1 MSVNLHDDDPTPA
14 PNSPNDPDRTAPD
27 CTLVIFGAGGDLTK
41 RLVVPALY
49 NLAKAKQLPE
59 GFALIGVD
67 LAEKTA
73 DAWCHGLHQ
82 YLEDAV
88 KSGGAEFEAKSIDE
102 AAWGRLTRNVSYV
115 QGDLTKPETYEKLGQ
130 AVKAADSKSKL
141 GGNVLFYLAVADRFF
156 GPAIDRLGAAGLV
169 DEAKAGGFR
178 RVVIEKPFGHDL
190 ASAKALNER
199 IFKVLGETQ
208 IYRIDHFLGKET
220 VQNIMAFR
228 FGNGMF
234 EPLWNR
240 DHIDHVQITVSET
253 IGVEKRG
260 RFYEPT
266 GALRDMVP
274 NHVFQLI
281 AMTAMEP
288 PISFDAD
295 DVRAKKAEVFG
306 AMHPLAPEDVVRGQY
321 KAGSIAGQE
330 VVGYRDEPDVD
341 PHSATETYVAMRLGI
356 DNWRWAGVPFYLRTG
371 KRMPKRWTE
380 IAIRF
385 KEAPYS
391 LFRNTPVDKLGP
403 NWLIIQ
409 VQPDEGIRMS
419 FNAKRP
425 GTAMDLDSV
434 ALDFKYSDW
443 FKQDPAIGYE
453 TLIYDCLIG
462 DATLFQRADQVE
474 GAWKVVQPALDAW
487 AAHPPTDFPN
497 YAAGSPG
504 PAAADEL
511 LRRDGRRW
519 REIQP

>member
-1 MSVNLHDDDPTPA
+1 M
-14 PNSPNDPDRTAPD
+14 
-27 CTLVIFGAGGDLTK
+27 
-41 RLVVPALY
+41 
-49 NLAKAKQLPE
+49 
-59 GFALIGVD
+59 
-67 LAEKTA
+67 
-73 DAWCHGLHQ
+73 
-82 YLEDAV
+82 
-88 KSGGAEFEAKSIDE
+88 
-102 AAWGRLTRNVSYV
+102 
-115 QGDLTKPETYEKLGQ
+115 
-130 AVKAADSKSKL
+130 
-141 GGNVLFYLAVADRFF
+141 
-156 GPAIDRLGAAGLV
+156 
-169 DEAKAGGFR
+169 
-178 RVVIEKPFGHDL
+178 
-190 ASAKALNER
+190 
-199 IFKVLGETQ
+199 
-208 IYRIDHFLGKET
+208 DHFLGKET

-240 DHIDHVQITVSET
+240 DRIDHVQITVSET
-253 IGVEKRG
+253 VGVERRG

-288 PISFDAD
+288 PTSFDAD

-306 AMHPLAPEDVVRGQY
+306 AMHRLTAGDVVRGQY
-321 KAGSIAGQE
+321 GAGSIAGRDL
-330 VVGYRDEPDVD
+330 VGYRDEPDVD
-341 PHSATETYVAMRLGI
+341 PQSTTETYVAMRLCI

-391 LFRNTPVDKLGP
+391 LFRNTPVATFGP

-409 VQPDEGIRMS
+409 VQPNEGIRLR

-434 ALDFKYSDW
+434 ALDFKYNDW
-443 FKQDPAIGYE
+443 FKQEPAIGYE

-487 AAHPPTDFPN
+487 AAERPADFPN
-497 YAAGSPG
+497 YAAGSAG
-504 PAAADEL
+504 PAAADQL
-511 LRRDGRRW
+511 LQRDGRRW
-519 REIQP
+519 REI

>member
-1 MSVNLHDDDPTPA
+1 MSVNLHKAEPTRA
-14 PNSPNDPDRTAPD
+14 PNAPGDPDRTAPN
-27 CTLVIFGAGGDLTK
+27 CAMVIFGAGGDLTK

-49 NLAKAKQLPE
+49 NLSKAKQLPE

-73 DAWCHGLHQ
+73 EAWRDGLHQ

-88 KSGGAEFEAKSIDE
+88 KHGGAEFEAKSIDE
-102 AAWGRLTRNVSYV
+102 EAWNRLTRDVSYV
-115 QGDLTKPETYEKLGQ
+115 QGDLTKPETYQQLADALK
-130 AVKAADSKSKL
+130 AVDGKGAL
-141 GGNVLFYLAVADRFF
+141 GGNALFYLAVADRFF
-156 GPAIDRLGAAGLV
+156 GPAVDQIGAAGLA
-169 DEAKAGGFR
+169 DEEKAGGWR

-190 ASAKALNER
+190 ESAKALDAR
-199 IFKVLGETQ
+199 VLKVLREDQ
-208 IYRIDHFLGKET
+208 VYRIDHFLGKET

-240 DHIDHVQITVSET
+240 DRIDHVQITVSET
-253 IGVEKRG
+253 VGVEARG
-260 RFYEPT
+260 KFYEPT

-288 PISFDAD
+288 PTSFDAD
-295 DVRAKKAEVFG
+295 DVRTKKAEVFA
-306 AMHPLAPEDVVRGQY
+306 AMHPLEPGDVVRGQY
-321 KAGSIAGQE
+321 RAGSIDGKPLA
-330 VVGYRDEPDVD
+330 GYREEPDVD
-341 PHSATETYVAMRLGI
+341 PQSSTETYVAMRLHI

-371 KRMPKRWTE
+371 KRMTKRWTE

-385 KEAPYS
+385 KEPPYS
-391 LFRNTPVDKLGP
+391 LFRNTPVDALGA

-425 GTAMDLDSV
+425 GTAMDLEGV
-434 ALDFKYSDW
+434 ALDFKYADW
-443 FKQDPAIGYE
+443 FKQEPAIGYE

-474 GAWKVVQPALDAW
+474 GAWRVVQPALDHW

-511 LRRDGRRW
+511 LQRDGRQW
-519 REIQP
+519 REI